1 MNRLLT
7 SSHHTSEEGPWIQL
21 YRKKEKRKKP
31 QTLQWKNML
40 RILYQICRAIE
51 YLHQPP
57 KCERKPVSHG
67 NICMQNVLLD
77 EQNNARLL
85 FLSPKSVE
93 GGVEE
98 EQFQK
103 DKNKDVQAF
112 KEMAQEALQQNRKK
126 AASDVL
132 AHIQRADTMT
142 DIKKEL
148 QSGLR
153 GEDINWWTPSQDDG
167 KKEEKCEICCV
178 NKPEKTFAKLTHD
191 RFCVSKIHICVGCL
205 WNWRYNPVKCHS
217 CDEDKIRSP
226 VGDRWGAI
234 FIAGTDKKE
243 DITKRFEDD
252 IEKLKDRVIT
262 KAILMGVKD
271 NVVTVKKSTTTYGEQ
286 LEKAFSKIDTP
297 EITTIVLVYSGH
309 HGDKGFQLDAHTLK
323 DSELEQKFNC
333 LKHVTKVIVFLDCC
347 HPKMLNL
354 GKKAVLQ
361 FNAVTSKQ
369 KAICGPTGSQFV
381 NDIVKVLTNPW
392 ECKCCKNTP
401 LIRDY
406 DMHKY
411 FNTHPYNSSIEPSQL
426 SNTDGDHDHILT
438 FRLVDP
444 GWLKALEESLDI
456 SPLQNLRK
464 ELFKLY
470 NNIAS
475 TLSVRLDIDEAL
487 EKIYV
492 SPKLTLKENGKGEG
506 GDIAEL
512 NDIFQIKEGTM
523 AKTVFVEG
531 EPGSGKSSLCKKI
544 VHDWCETK
552 QEGQTIYSRTSTKG
566 NEISSQ
572 FEFVFYIILREAK
585 KECYVKKMI
594 LKNIIERIGIDK
606 RSGEELLGEI
616 LKSNTC
622 LLVLDGLDEWQH
634 PEGCHFDER
643 IPHVETRKLHHLYYY
658 KAIQTR

>member
-1 MNRLLT
+1 MMSLCTTHVLLYVRLKNLGRGI
-7 SSHHTSEEGPWIQL
+7 SL
-21 YRKKEKRKKP
+21 RKKLRTVNFVAPYFGKGTLDTVIQKERETEKP
-31 QTLQWKNML
+31 QTLQWKNKL

-112 KEMAQEALQQNRKK
+112 KEMVQEALQQNRKK

-142 DIKKEL
+142 DLKKEL

-167 KKEEKCEICCV
+167 KKEEMCEICCV

-271 NVVTVKKSTTTYGEQ
+271 NVFTVKKSTTTYGEQ

-297 EITTIVLVYSGH
+297 
-309 HGDKGFQLDAHTLK
+309 
-323 DSELEQKFNC
+323 
-333 LKHVTKVIVFLDCC
+333 
-347 HPKMLNL
+347 
-354 GKKAVLQ
+354 
-361 FNAVTSKQ
+361 
-369 KAICGPTGSQFV
+369 
-381 NDIVKVLTNPW
+381 
-392 ECKCCKNTP
+392 
-401 LIRDY
+401 
-406 DMHKY
+406 
-411 FNTHPYNSSIEPSQL
+411 
-426 SNTDGDHDHILT
+426 
-438 FRLVDP
+438 
-444 GWLKALEESLDI
+444 
-456 SPLQNLRK
+456 
-464 ELFKLY
+464 
-470 NNIAS
+470 
-475 TLSVRLDIDEAL
+475 
-487 EKIYV
+487 
-492 SPKLTLKENGKGEG
+492 
-506 GDIAEL
+506 
-512 NDIFQIKEGTM
+512 
-523 AKTVFVEG
+523 
-531 EPGSGKSSLCKKI
+531 
-544 VHDWCETK
+544 
-552 QEGQTIYSRTSTKG
+552 
-566 NEISSQ
+566 
-572 FEFVFYIILREAK
+572 
-585 KECYVKKMI
+585 
-594 LKNIIERIGIDK
+594 
-606 RSGEELLGEI
+606 
-616 LKSNTC
+616 
-622 LLVLDGLDEWQH
+622 
-634 PEGCHFDER
+634 
-643 IPHVETRKLHHLYYY
+643 
-658 KAIQTR
+658 